1 MSLTQ
6 IRVKMQRVG
15 KFLVKSCERERERE
29 RARERSRKHILIDW

>member
-6 IRVKMQRVG
+6 IIVKMQIVG
-15 KFLVKSCERERERE
+15 KFLVKSCERERE